1 MRTLRCAVLDEGDT
15 IVSGAGPLVVLDVA
29 VDGRTRRLEL
39 LDAHGDVHV
48 RRVDRDVKVTV
59 V

>member
-15 IVSGAGPLVVLDVA
+15 ILVAGEPAVVLDVA

-48 RRVDRDVKVTV
+48 RRVDRDVEV
-59 V
+59 VVV